1 MGAINLQSCSSS
13 NQASLDGTG
22 GEKEEEVGTT
32 NPHTCYS
39 SNQVS
44 IALAAIEQVW
54 MVPVMGNPNPHM
66 HDTQRWMKIPI
77 SSHQKSD
84 VTFTCFGFWLKEER
98 LFSRPNE
105 GKKYLWPLS
114 PLPWAILNLGDT

>member
-1 MGAINLQSCSSS
+1 MSEANYKKHYMGAINLQSCSSS

-54 MVPVMGNPNPHM
+54 MVPAMGNPSPHM
-66 HDTQRWMKIPI
+66 CNTRH
-77 SSHQKSD
+77 
-84 VTFTCFGFWLKEER
+84 
-98 LFSRPNE
+98 
-105 GKKYLWPLS
+105 
-114 PLPWAILNLGDT
+114 